1 MKAKSNI
8 VLIGMPGSGKSTV
21 GVILAKRS
29 SHDFVDTDV
38 VIQSVEHRSLQ
49 AIMDKEGYMKLREI
63 EARVLQT
70 LNLENHIISTG
81 GSAVYSD
88 AAMVHLRKNGTTI
101 YLDVSLATLRS
112 RITDYETR
120 GIAKRP
126 DQSFDDLF
134 QERTRLY
141 RQVCGSRHRGRRP
154 VAGRGVQQDRCGAGP
169 VGNVGY
175 FSSTSLTSVSNIDG
189 LTGLCR
195 KPSMPRPTN

>member
-1 MKAKSNI
+1 MQAKSNL

-29 SHDFVDTDV
+29 SHDFIDTDV
-38 VIQSVEHRSLQ
+38 LIQSVEHRSLQ
-49 AIMDKEGYMKLREI
+49 TIMDSEGYLKLREI

-70 LNLENHIISTG
+70 LRVENHIISTG

-88 AAMVHLRKNGTTI
+88 AAMRHLKQNGTMI
-101 YLDVSLATLRS
+101 YLDVTLATLCK

-134 QERTRLY
+134 QERARLY
-141 RQVCGSRHRGRRP
+141 RQYADLVIPGD
-154 VAGRGVQQDRCGAGP
+154 AITQDETCTRIM
-169 VGNVGY
+169 VE
-175 FSSTSLTSVSNIDG
+175 LG
-189 LTGLCR
+189 L
-195 KPSMPRPTN
+195 

>member
-1 MKAKSNI
+1 MQAKSNL

-21 GVILAKRS
+21 GVILAKRA
-29 SHDFVDTDV
+29 SHDFIDTDL
-38 VIQSVEHRSLQ
+38 VIQSGEHRSLQ

-70 LNLENHIISTG
+70 LNVENHIISTG

-88 AAMVHLRKNGTTI
+88 AAMQHLRKNGTTI

-134 QERTRLY
+134 LERTRLY
-141 RQVCGSRHRGRRP
+141 TKYADLIVKGDGMTQDAVCDHIM
-154 VAGRGVQQDRCGAGP
+154 AE
-169 VGNVGY
+169 
-175 FSSTSLTSVSNIDG
+175 LG
-189 LTGLCR
+189 L
-195 KPSMPRPTN
+195 

>member
-1 MKAKSNI
+1 MQVKSNL

-21 GVILAKRS
+21 GVILAKRT

-70 LNLENHIISTG
+70 LKLENHIISTG

-88 AAMVHLRKNGTTI
+88 AAMQHLRKNGTTI
-101 YLDVSLATLRS
+101 YLDVSVATLRS

-134 QERTRLY
+134 EERTRLY
-141 RQVCGSRHRGRRP
+141 KKYADLVVKGDGMSQDAVCNHIIKE
-154 VAGRGVQQDRCGAGP
+154 
-169 VGNVGY
+169 
-175 FSSTSLTSVSNIDG
+175 LG
-189 LTGLCR
+189 LQE
-195 KPSMPRPTN
+195 

>member
-1 MKAKSNI
+1 MKAKSNL

-21 GVILAKRS
+21 GVVLAKRT

-70 LNLENHIISTG
+70 LNLENHVISTG
-81 GSAVYSD
+81 GSAVYS
-88 AAMVHLRKNGTTI
+88 AEAMAHLRKNGTTI
-101 YLDVSLATLRS
+101 YLDVSLDTLRS

-126 DQSFDDLF
+126 EQSFDDLF
-134 QERTRLY
+134 EERTRLY
-141 RQVCGSRHRGRRP
+141 RTYADLVIKGDGMSQDAVCNRIIEE
-154 VAGRGVQQDRCGAGP
+154 
-169 VGNVGY
+169 
-175 FSSTSLTSVSNIDG
+175 LG
-189 LTGLCR
+189 LEQA
-195 KPSMPRPTN
+195 

>member
-1 MKAKSNI
+1 MKAKSNL

-21 GVILAKRS
+21 GVILAKRT

-70 LNLENHIISTG
+70 LNLENHVISTG

-88 AAMVHLRKNGTTI
+88 AAMQHLRKNGTTI
-101 YLDVSLATLRS
+101 YLDVSVATLRS

-134 QERTRLY
+134 EERTRLY
-141 RQVCGSRHRGRRP
+141 RKYADVVVKG
-154 VAGRGVQQDRCGAGP
+154 
-169 VGNVGY
+169 
-175 FSSTSLTSVSNIDG
+175 DG
-189 LTGLCR
+189 LSQDAVCNHIIKALGLEL
-195 KPSMPRPTN
+195 S

>member
-1 MKAKSNI
+1 MKAKSNL

-21 GVILAKRS
+21 GVVLAKRT

-70 LNLENHIISTG
+70 LNLENYVISTG

-88 AAMVHLRKNGTTI
+88 AAMLHLRKNGTTI
-101 YLDVSLATLRS
+101 YLDVSLDTLRS

-126 DQSFDDLF
+126 EQSFDDLF
-134 QERTRLY
+134 EERTRLY
-141 RQVCGSRHRGRRP
+141 RTYADLVIKGDGMSQDAVCNRIIEE
-154 VAGRGVQQDRCGAGP
+154 
-169 VGNVGY
+169 
-175 FSSTSLTSVSNIDG
+175 LG
-189 LTGLCR
+189 LEQA
-195 KPSMPRPTN
+195 

>member
-1 MKAKSNI
+1 VNAKSNL

-21 GVILAKRS
+21 GIILAKRT
-29 SHDFVDTDV
+29 SHDFCDTDV

-88 AAMVHLRKNGTTI
+88 AAMQHLRKNGTTI
-101 YLDVSLATLRS
+101 YLDVSVATLRS

-134 QERTRLY
+134 EERTRLY
-141 RQVCGSRHRGRRP
+141 KKYADFVIKGDGMTQDAVCNH
-154 VAGRGVQQDRCGAGP
+154 VIQE
-169 VGNVGY
+169 
-175 FSSTSLTSVSNIDG
+175 LG
-189 LTGLCR
+189 L
-195 KPSMPRPTN
+195 PA

>member
-1 MKAKSNI
+1 MKAKSNL

-21 GVILAKRS
+21 GVILAKRT
-29 SHDFVDTDV
+29 SHDFVDTDL

-88 AAMVHLRKNGTTI
+88 AAMVHLKKNGTTI
-101 YLDVSLATLRS
+101 YLDVSLDTLRN

-126 DQSFDDLF
+126 EQSFGDLF
-134 QERTRLY
+134 EERTRLY
-141 RQVCGSRHRGRRP
+141 RKYADLVIKGDGMTQDAVCDQLI
-154 VAGRGVQQDRCGAGP
+154 AELELGAE
-169 VGNVGY
+169 
-175 FSSTSLTSVSNIDG
+175 
-189 LTGLCR
+189 
-195 KPSMPRPTN
+195 

>member
-1 MKAKSNI
+1 MNVKSNL

-21 GVILAKRS
+21 GVVLAKRT

-49 AIMDKEGYMKLREI
+49 QIMDTEGYMRLREI

-70 LNLENHIISTG
+70 LELENHIISTG

-88 AAMVHLRKNGTTI
+88 EAMLHLKKTGTVI
-101 YLDVSLATLRS
+101 YLDVSLDTLRS

-126 DQSFDDLF
+126 EQSFDELF
-134 QERTRLY
+134 EERTRLY
-141 RQVCGSRHRGRRP
+141 RKYADLTVKGDGMSQDDVCNHIIE
-154 VAGRGVQQDRCGAGP
+154 A
-169 VGNVGY
+169 
-175 FSSTSLTSVSNIDG
+175 LG
-189 LTGLCR
+189 L
-195 KPSMPRPTN
+195 